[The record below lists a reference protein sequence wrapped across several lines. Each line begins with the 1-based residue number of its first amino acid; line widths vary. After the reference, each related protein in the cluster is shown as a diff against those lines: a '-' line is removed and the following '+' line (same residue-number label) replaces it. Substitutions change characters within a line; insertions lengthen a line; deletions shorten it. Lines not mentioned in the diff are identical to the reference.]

1 MAQNPPPP
9 TPPQFPS
16 PEELKSK
23 ITDFMKQN
31 FGDHVSVATIT
42 EPEPAVAEEDEKPE
56 KTEHKEFEFH
66 LLPRDIKAHLDRFVI
81 KQEEAKKVLAIAVC
95 DHYNHANYL
104 RRLEKEDPNRAQ
116 EIEYIKQNVILVGP
130 TGVGKTYLIKHI
142 ADLIKVPFV
151 KADATKFSE
160 TGYVGGDVED
170 LVREL
175 VHKADG
181 DVNLAQFGIIYIDEI
196 DKIASAGNLIGRDVS
211 GRGVQT
217 TLLKLMEETEVPV
230 RSMNDLQAQLQAAF
244 EFQRRGKAKRDTINT
259 RHILFVVSGAFGKLK
274 EQVARRVRH
283 GQIGFSA
290 QPIQVMD
297 NELFQHVTTQ
307 DFMEYGFEPEFIGR
321 LPVRVVCED
330 LDAND
335 LFDIMKF
342 SEGSLLRQYERAFRA
357 YGIEISFE
365 DEALRLLAQAAATE
379 KTGARGLL
387 TVFEKLFRDYKFH
400 LAGSGLTQLRV
411 SAALVR
417 EPQRVLEQLMAEGHK
432 LEAQMLEA
440 GAREFAEKFSKD
452 HGLEISLDESAIRRL
467 VERAQAER
475 MTMTD
480 LCAHLFKDF
489 QFGLS
494 LIKKNTGR
502 TQFVLNAAAIDA
514 PDKFL
519 SDLVVHTIQLHRR
532 KTPDC
537 MKPLLVAFLD
547 QTARHL
553 PARGGC
559 GGSKRLIACMK
570 RSLIT
575 TLIIGVAV
583 ALIVGALH
591 ATKVIAGFEA
601 VAAQLVTDY
610 AGATRVVGEKWQ
622 YVFVLLIALGVAWLS
637 LSNPRC
643 GTMARLVINRVIA
656 GGTVWPR
663 VGLLSLP
670 RIFSAGAVSPGG
682 RVCSPRRRRVVGFF
696 AQEPLTSN
704 PHIVC
709 RSRFQRAISP
719 S

>member
-9 TPPQFPS
+9 TPPPFPS

-23 ITDFMKQN
+23 ITEFMKQN
-31 FGDHVSVATIT
+31 FGDSVSVATIT

-56 KTEHKEFEFH
+56 KTEHEEFEFN

-116 EIEYIKQNVILVGP
+116 EIEYMKQNVILVGP

-259 RHILFVVSGAFGKLK
+259 RHILFVVSGAFEKLK

-307 DFMEYGFEPEFIGR
+307 DFIEYGFEPEFIGR
-321 LPVRVVCED
+321 LPVRVVCHSLNVD
-330 LDAND
+330 D
-335 LFDIMKF
+335 LFLILKN
-342 SEGSLLRQYERAFRA
+342 SEGSIIRQYEQDFAAYNIEVLFSDDGLRRIAERA
-357 YGIEISFE
+357 GEE
-365 DEALRLLAQAAATE
+365 Q
-379 KTGARGLL
+379 TGARGLM
-387 TVFEKLFRDYKFH
+387 TVCERVFREIKFELPSTHVKRFIVTAELVDDPAGELQKM
-400 LAGSGLTQLRV
+400 LADPKQEERIVARQLV
-411 SAALVR
+411 D
-417 EPQRVLEQLMAEGHK
+417 
-432 LEAQMLEA
+432 
-440 GAREFAEKFSKD
+440 EFA
-452 HGLEISLDESAIRRL
+452 RRFHENGRHRPAGNWGVVFDGH
-467 VERAQAER
+467 VEE
-475 MTMTD
+475 TD
-480 LCAHLFKDF
+480 
-489 QFGLS
+489 
-494 LIKKNTGR
+494 
-502 TQFVLNAAAIDA
+502 
-514 PDKFL
+514 
-519 SDLVVHTIQLHRR
+519 VH
-532 KTPDC
+532 
-537 MKPLLVAFLD
+537 
-547 QTARHL
+547 
-553 PARGGC
+553 
-559 GGSKRLIACMK
+559 
-570 RSLIT
+570 
-575 TLIIGVAV
+575 
-583 ALIVGALH
+583 
-591 ATKVIAGFEA
+591 
-601 VAAQLVTDY
+601 
-610 AGATRVVGEKWQ
+610 
-622 YVFVLLIALGVAWLS
+622 
-637 LSNPRC
+637 
-643 GTMARLVINRVIA
+643 
-656 GGTVWPR
+656 
-663 VGLLSLP
+663 
-670 RIFSAGAVSPGG
+670 GG
-682 RVCSPRRRRVVGFF
+682 RG
-696 AQEPLTSN
+696 Q
-704 PHIVC
+704 
-709 RSRFQRAISP
+709 
-719 S
+719 